1 MTDEKIK
8 QSAFRKSRHSKT
20 KRKGIHGK
28 KHTVQDVRHELW
40 VCHQKIIDWDMK
52 NKLAE
57 RYRAKVNHMLF
68 YMRLIP
74 AKKNTLKN
82 WHMPDYQDICNL
94 ENDIL
99 TRPKGHGISQD
110 EV

>member
-94 ENDIL
+94 ENEIGD
-99 TRPKGHGISQD
+99 KK
-110 EV
+110 